1 MTVSWQGKSIDT
13 LLDEGAEG
21 LRYWIEFMP
30 LYEAAFGGN
39 GGRGNVDKL
48 LAGYDEQR
56 GMRLEKLEQAGEALQ
71 VALSEVDRQWDA
83 QQVYARRLPEL
94 WQGTAAT
101 AALDMLG
108 KQSVLAD
115 EDRQHARAAMT
126 VIADMAGALR
136 SAVAAKAFA
145 TRELLEGPV
154 GGSKVVALA
163 GKTPEDVKVIVD
175 VHNAREWIDAD
186 QVRELGRIF
195 PALAVPEDK
204 INKSVL
210 GFLNSDSRNLLTGA
224 YGDRV
229 RSVTTEWLTKTFKPD
244 FDRKL
249 ASYVDVCAEV
259 DRLVKDQYK
268 NLTDALAQLSE
279 RAYPCPEVPA
289 TPQPAAPAVQ
299 DEPKAQVAPGAPAT
313 TVQASTTPSSVL
325 ASTTPSAP
333 STSTIP
339 ETPSPPTAPE
349 TPSPPTAQE
358 TPSPPT
364 AQETPSTS
372 TTPAPRL
379 PSLDG
384 LAALSQVARELSSA
398 ATGLGQALDQ
408 GLSALGGVIAG
419 GVDDA
424 IENLLP
430 SAEPQSAEADEAIE
444 EDETPRLKAEFD
456 IGGKHAQ
463 FEMGPDG
470 QVKLLLSDATG
481 EVREFTIELDEH
493 GMPIISAT
501 EPNTEDARPEDPE
514 AEAPATETLE
524 TEAPA
529 TEAPEAE
536 APAPE
541 APEVEAP
548 GAEDKEA
555 PAPAP
560 HTDAERPGLPGT
572 TPPHTRREE
581 DGEHHPKPMP
591 HQREP
596 ESDTPADSGAEL
608 AEAGPLGAE
617 LAEAGPL

>member
-21 LRYWIEFMP
+21 LRYWTEFMP

-39 GGRGNVDKL
+39 GGRGTADKL
-48 LAGYDEQR
+48 LAAYDEQR
-56 GMRLEKLEQAGEALQ
+56 GMRLEQLEQAGEALR

-83 QQVYARRLPEL
+83 QQVYTRRLPEL
-94 WQGTAAT
+94 WQGTAAA

-108 KQSVLAD
+108 EQSVLAD

-126 VIADMAGALR
+126 VIAEMAGALR

-154 GGSKVVALA
+154 GGSKVVEID
-163 GKTPEDVKVIVD
+163 GKTPEDVKVVVN

-210 GFLNSDSRNLLTGA
+210 GFINSDSRNLLTGA

-229 RSVTTEWLTKTFKPD
+229 RSVTEEWLTKTFKPD

-259 DRLVKDQYK
+259 DRLFKDQYK
-268 NLTDALAQLSE
+268 NLTDALAQVSD
-279 RAYPCPEVPA
+279 RAYPRPEVAA

-299 DEPKAQVAPGAPAT
+299 EDPKDQSSPGLPAATVPADPTPSGVPTSTAPSAPVSPSAP
-313 TVQASTTPSSVL
+313 VWASTPVSP
-325 ASTTPSAP
+325 TTPETPTTSETP

-339 ETPSPPTAPE
+339 APSPA
-349 TPSPPTAQE
+349 
-358 TPSPPT
+358 
-364 AQETPSTS
+364 
-372 TTPAPRL
+372 
-379 PSLDG
+379 SLDG
-384 LAALSQVARELSSA
+384 LAALSQVAQDFSSVTA
-398 ATGLGQALDQ
+398 GLGQALNQ
-408 GLSALGGVIAG
+408 GLSALSGAITS

-424 IENLLP
+424 IENLMQSADP
-430 SAEPQSAEADEAIE
+430 RGAEPDDAVEADES
-444 EDETPRLKAEFD
+444 PRPRAEFD
-456 IGGKHAQ
+456 IGGKHVE

-481 EVREFTIELDEH
+481 EVREFTVGLDEH
-493 GMPIISAT
+493 GMPIISAI
-501 EPNTEDARPEDPE
+501 EPEDTQPEVPEGEVPE
-514 AEAPATETLE
+514 AEAPATGAPEAG
-524 TEAPA
+524 APA
-529 TEAPEAE
+529 TEAPTTESPEAE
-536 APAPE
+536 TSETEVPE
-541 APEVEAP
+541 T
-548 GAEDKEA
+548 EDKEEA

-560 HTDAERPGLPGT
+560 APHSDAEQPVLPGAT
-572 TPPHTRREE
+572 APNTRREE
-581 DGEHHPKPMP
+581 DGEHHPKSPP
-591 HQREP
+591 HQGEP
-596 ESDTPADSGAEL
+596 ESDAPADSGAEL
-608 AEAGPLGAE
+608 AEAGPLGAD